1 MSPMCSVSVARVSLT
16 TRRPHP
22 VIVVEMLSPSSG
34 NLDKITKLA
43 DYFRVGNL
51 THYLIIDLGRRPTLS
66 QAAHAAI
73 MVAIVRDGEYLV

>member
-51 THYLIIDLGRRPTLS
+51 THYLIIDLGRLLHYRRQPTQPS
-66 QAAHAAI
+66 WSPS
-73 MVAIVRDGEYLV
+73 